1 MNPEEITG
9 QSSVSDEE
17 LIVSI
22 LRGEKNLYAVI
33 VRKYNQRL
41 YRVGLA
47 ILNDDREVEDAMQAV
62 YVNAYTSLK
71 NFVFKASFS
80 TWLTRIMI
88 NECFLRLKKRTRTS
102 IMIDGYLENQTQLQM
117 ENPATP
123 FTSTTNSELRAILD
137 QAIRQLP
144 EMYRTVFVLREIE
157 NLSVSETQECL
168 SLTESNVKVR
178 LNRAKAMLRELLK
191 EYYNKEDILHFHRS
205 RCSRMV
211 EQVMKQIESVS
222 IGTSTEPLAETD

>member
-1 MNPEEITG
+1 MNASLTSMNPEEITG

-22 LRGEKNLYAVI
+22 LRGETNLYAVI

-144 EMYRTVFVLREIE
+144 EMYRTVFVLREI
-157 NLSVSETQECL
+157 
-168 SLTESNVKVR
+168 
-178 LNRAKAMLRELLK
+178 
-191 EYYNKEDILHFHRS
+191 
-205 RCSRMV
+205 
-211 EQVMKQIESVS
+211 
-222 IGTSTEPLAETD
+222 